1 MALPLEVVA
10 DLQLAVDGEPISVEA
25 NGKRII
31 VNLASLEAG
40 RRVLESYPLSGNR
53 RLTPTDR
60 LQEVLKIG
68 GFTLDVRLQGET
80 VARIGSGARPGRL
93 SRILNL
99 KGIEVRPTPSLRAV
113 ARERPVTTAL
123 VIGGLFVLVGW
134 TLARLWRS

>member
-10 DLQLAVDGEPISVEA
+10 DLQLAVDGEPISIEA

-40 RRVLESYPLSGNR
+40 RRVLKSYPLSGGR
-53 RLTPTDR
+53 GLKPTDR
-60 LQEVLKIG
+60 LQDVLQIG
-68 GFTLDVRLQGET
+68 GFTLEVRLQGET

-93 SRILNL
+93 GRLLNL
-99 KGIEVRPTPSLRAV
+99 EGVEVRPTPSLRAV
-113 ARERPVTTAL
+113 TRERPITTAL
-123 VIGGLFVLVGW
+123 VIGGLFVLIGW